1 MTTTPIDDE
10 RLDRILAGLDP
21 ARQFAAPAL
30 REPLEQLASLLEN
43 ANTRQQL
50 TRELARPTSRTKTR
64 RIGWGIFGLLVIV
77 FGAWGAVPAAS
88 AIEQWLAH
96 THTFGANFSPTKL
109 GATTNTESDSSEW
122 IGLNASGINQALAG
136 LYPSYL
142 KFPAGITKDDAIRTI
157 IRLNKASVASDD
169 AGEAH
174 VIAQATLI
182 HETYEAFSTCAWY
195 GDWLTADTSHDTAR
209 LAIDN
214 AGIEAAVYYPATLH
228 QSPTIIPYQKKWAD
242 EAAAGDRA
250 AIEKGYSANACSG
263 FMEGL
268 TP

>member
-1 MTTTPIDDE
+1 MTTTPFDDE
-10 RLDRILAGLDP
+10 RLDRMLAGLDP
-21 ARQFAAPAL
+21 AGRFAAPAI
-30 REPLEQLASLLEN
+30 REPLHELVGRLEN
-43 ANTRQQL
+43 TETRQRL
-50 TRELARPTSRTKTR
+50 TRELSRPTSRTKAR
-64 RIGWGIFGLLVIV
+64 RIGWGIFGILVIV
-77 FGAWGAVPAAS
+77 FGASGAVPAAS

-96 THTFGANFSPTKL
+96 THTFGANFSPTKS
-109 GATTNTESDSSEW
+109 GATTNSESDSSEW
-122 IGLNASGINQALAG
+122 IGLDASGVNKALAG

-142 KFPAGITKDDAIRTI
+142 RFPAGITKDDAIRTI
-157 IRLNKASVASDD
+157 VRLNESSVASDG

-174 VIAQATLI
+174 VIAQSTLI

-195 GDWLTADTSHDTAR
+195 GDWLTADSDHDTAR
-209 LAIDN
+209 LAVDN

-242 EAAAGDRA
+242 EGAAGDRA
-250 AIEKGYSANACSG
+250 AIEKGYRANACSG